1 MKPPRSGRLDY
12 AMGHVFE
19 RRSVVPERQLI
30 GAALR
35 HGVGRA
41 SVEQI
46 HRQAGA
52 SNLIVAHRKGRRM
65 VTTPEVLGEER
76 RVIDF
81 ARKGRGTCPA
91 FSKDHDSFNR
101 EWLNDAQKKAVKH
114 IVESRDRVI
123 LVRGAAGVGKTTLMQ
138 EAVEGIEAAGTQVLA
153 FAPSADASRGVL
165 RGEGFR
171 DADTVARLLVDE
183 KLQQQAAGQLIW
195 IDEAGLLGTK
205 TMAQVFAL
213 AERLDA
219 RVLLSGDRRQHGSVE
234 RGAALRL
241 LEEEAGLVP
250 AEVKDIQRQSGDY
263 KAAVKALSEGQR
275 HRWFRPARCPG
286 LDS

>member
-1 MKPPRSGRLDY
+1 
-12 AMGHVFE
+12 
-19 RRSVVPERQLI
+19 
-30 GAALR
+30 
-35 HGVGRA
+35 
-41 SVEQI
+41 
-46 HRQAGA
+46 
-52 SNLIVAHRKGRRM
+52 M

-91 FSKDHDSFNR
+91 FSKGNDAFNR
-101 EWLNDAQKKAVKH
+101 EWLNDAQKNAVRH

-138 EAVEGIEAAGTQVLA
+138 EAVEGIEAAGTRVLA

-183 KLQQQAAGQLIW
+183 KLQQQAAGELIW

-234 RGAALRL
+234 RRAALRL

-250 AEVKDIQRQSGDY
+250 AEVKDIQRQVGAY
-263 KAAVKALSEGQR
+263 KAAVAALSDGNVIAGFDQLDALGWIREIPSATATSNSPPITSPHSLRIKRPLVISPTHAEGDR
-275 HRWFRPARCPG
+275 ITSEIRRSSARPQARPRRA
-286 LDS
+286 